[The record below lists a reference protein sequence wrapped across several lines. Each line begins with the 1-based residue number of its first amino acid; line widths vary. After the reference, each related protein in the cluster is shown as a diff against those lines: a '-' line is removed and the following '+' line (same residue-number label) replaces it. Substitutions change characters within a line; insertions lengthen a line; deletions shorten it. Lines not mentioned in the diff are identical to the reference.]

1 MNVKSKKWKKL
12 NRTQVALVERWIFCI
27 ELTLYLW
34 SRLSQVQF
42 AVAFFSECGRFSEA
56 QKIRSSCRVRR
67 KYIFVDTGGGFFSS
81 LHAQIKA
88 LLSSNVSMEKCCIIL
103 KLGSVR
109 VKDVDSTTDK
119 IRTPKCIVDVVT
131 VGGTGTCITRC
142 IFPFSLEPRVLRLFR
157 PLDRN
162 CTRGDIVRTCRTFH
176 VTCSSSSTWTTILI
190 FAWQW

>member
-81 LHAQIKA
+81 LHA
-88 LLSSNVSMEKCCIIL
+88 SNKSPFVIERTMEKCCIIL
-103 KLGSVR
+103 PLHVGSVR

-119 IRTPKCIVDVVT
+119 IRTPKFIVDLVDRKSGMELNLIQNNCYSFAFDVLS
-131 VGGTGTCITRC
+131 
-142 IFPFSLEPRVLRLFR
+142 SLESHNESL
-157 PLDRN
+157 
-162 CTRGDIVRTCRTFH
+162 
-176 VTCSSSSTWTTILI
+176 
-190 FAWQW
+190 